1 MFYYAGWL
9 VIFII
14 ILYILHIL
22 SRHTREIFLWTI
34 KISIA
39 LTITLWLALLIYIH
53 ENIDIASF
61 NDSMQRV
68 MDKIQS
74 YRVENAGL

>member
-1 MFYYAGWL
+1 MFYYAGW
-9 VIFII
+9 VFIFII

-22 SRHTREIFLWTI
+22 SRHTREIFFWTI

-74 YRVENAGL
+74 FRVENTGL